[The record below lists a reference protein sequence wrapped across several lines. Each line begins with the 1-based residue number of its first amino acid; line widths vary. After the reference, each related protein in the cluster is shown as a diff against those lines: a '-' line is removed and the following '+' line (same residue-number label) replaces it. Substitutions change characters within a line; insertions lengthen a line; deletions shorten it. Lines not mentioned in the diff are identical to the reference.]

1 MVSLSTSTA
10 IARVRKNLDEILPN
24 DSNMYI
30 PSGDNNENPSLDD
43 VIKRNLP
50 EAINA
55 VHLSAPATS
64 LVGDD
69 ATFADNEV
77 SVDTDGVMTFEIN
90 STADILRIVSFKAK
104 DSAVV
109 VTDVLEESSPEGRKQ
124 LNRFIRGRSDRPRLV
139 RSQGDKKIYKYYT
152 LSSAPLQ
159 TTEYT
164 PSEWIDMCKYL
175 PVLKYNITSPAASY
189 QIDSE
194 SVEQNVIDCL
204 TGMVL
209 ETYSQPEKAKTFYDR
224 SIIFH

>member
-24 DSNMYI
+24 DSDMYI
-30 PSGDNNENPSLDD
+30 PSGDNTENPSLDD
-43 VIKRNLP
+43 IIKRNLP

-69 ATFADNEV
+69 ATFVGNEV
-77 SVDTDGVMTFEIN
+77 SVDTNGVMTFEIN
-90 STADILRIVSFKAK
+90 STADILRLVSFKAK

-139 RSQGDKKIYKYYT
+139 RSQVDKKTYKYYT
-152 LSSAPLQ
+152 LSFAPSQ

-164 PSEWIDMCKYL
+164 PSEKIDMCKYL
-175 PVLKYNITSPAASY
+175 PVLKYNISSPATSY